1 MKKRQILIIKIII
14 SLLFLILAIIRLVFF
29 EYINEKM
36 DLTFLILLLAA
47 FIIPI
52 FPWERIQSFK
62 AGGIEVSLDKP
73 QIEGAIKSVTYGKD
87 SKFNIDNTELQEK
100 LRKIINQNTSKIEL
114 FKGSRILW
122 IDDHPYNIIG
132 ERRLIRAL
140 GAEIIMANSSEIA
153 EEKLRIDS
161 DFDIIITDVQRK
173 GQSFISAKELTK
185 KYKIWRVHEGVNF
198 IIKLRIDPNIFKNY
212 ENEDFNKQ
220 EEKELSKKKDPYK
233 KLKEYVK
240 SLPVIFYAAYK
251 WKSLVRWTQPVRII
265 PPESK
270 ISNSIDDL
278 LSKVINTI
286 TDVRSNPIKIKVK
299 KTPTKAK

>member
-1 MKKRQILIIKIII
+1 MQKRQILILKITI
-14 SLLFLILAIIRLVFF
+14 SLLILIIAIFRLIFF
-29 EYINEKM
+29 EFINEKM
-36 DLTFLILLLAA
+36 DLTFLILILAA

-62 AGGIEVSLDKP
+62 AGGIDVSLDIP
-73 QIEGAIKSVTYGKD
+73 QIEGAIKSVFYSKD
-87 SKFNIDNTELQEK
+87 SKFKVDNKELQQK
-100 LRKIINQNTSKIEL
+100 LRKIINQNAPKIEL
-114 FKGSRILW
+114 IKGSRILW

-140 GAEIIMANSSEIA
+140 GAEIIMANSSEMA
-153 EEKLRIDS
+153 EEKLIIDS

-173 GQSFISAKELTK
+173 GQSFVRTKELIK
-185 KYKIWRVHEGVNF
+185 KHKILRVHEGVNF
-198 IIKLRIDPNIFKNY
+198 IVKLRLDPNIFKNY
-212 ENEDFNKQ
+212 EKEVFNKH
-220 EEKELSKKKDPYK
+220 EVKELSKKKDPYK

-251 WKSLVRWTQPVRII
+251 WKPLVRWTHPARII

-270 ISNSIDDL
+270 ICNSIDDL
-278 LSKVINTI
+278 LSKVIITI
-286 TDVRSNPIKIKVK
+286 ADGRSNPINIKVK

>member
-1 MKKRQILIIKIII
+1 M
-14 SLLFLILAIIRLVFF
+14 IRLVFF

-36 DLTFLILLLAA
+36 DLTFLILFLAA
-47 FIIPI
+47 LIIPI

-87 SKFNIDNTELQEK
+87 SKFNIDNKELQEK
-100 LRKIINQNTSKIEL
+100 LRKIINQNTLKIEL

-140 GAEIIMANSSEIA
+140 GAEIIMANSSEMA

-173 GQSFISAKELTK
+173 GQSFVRAKELIK
-185 KYKIWRVHEGVNF
+185 NCDIWKEHEGVNF
-198 IIKLRIDPNIFKNY
+198 IIKLRLDPNIFGKY
-212 ENEDFNKQ
+212 EKEDFNKFG
-220 EEKELSKKKDPYK
+220 EKELSKKKDHYN
-233 KLKEYVK
+233 KLKKYVK
-240 SLPVIFYAAYK
+240 SLPVLFYAAYK
-251 WKSLVRWTQPVRII
+251 WKSLVRWTHPARLT

-270 ISNSIDDL
+270 ICNSFDDL

-286 TDVRSNPIKIKVK
+286 ADVRSNPIKIKVK